1 MMEALGAYAK
11 QAAPD
16 LLLVKR
22 SSHPRSSH
30 PTQLAD
36 LFGTRFVV
44 SVDTDK
50 GRRLVEGLVK
60 RLPGRDPIRLAGCNL
75 T

>member
-16 LLLVKR
+16 LLLVK
-22 SSHPRSSH
+22 RSSH